1 MDAVSHLY
9 LTHPQVRIE
18 PHIPVPSWGLSDAG
32 RARTTTLGSSVWIR
46 RFRRVISSEEVKA
59 REAAEILAQRLQIPV
74 EVRPDLHEN
83 DRSSTGY
90 LPGPEFEATAD
101 AFFASPDVSIRGW
114 ETARAAQARILRSVR
129 AIIAEDPCVPT
140 LFVGHGAVGTLLK
153 CALAGRAIS
162 RQEDQPAGGGHHF
175 SFSLGPDALGLG
187 HDWLPLEESAPG

>member
-1 MDAVSHLY
+1 MAIVTHLY

-18 PHIPVPSWGLSDAG
+18 QHVPVPFWGLSDQG
-32 RARTTTLGSSVWIR
+32 QARTAALATFGWIR
-46 RFRRVISSEEVKA
+46 RFRRLVSSEEVKA
-59 REAAEILAQRLQIPV
+59 CETSEILAKPLRVPV

-114 ETARAAQARILRSVR
+114 ETARVAQARIVRSVR
-129 AIIAEDPCVPT
+129 AITAEEPHVPT

-162 RQEDQPAGGGHHF
+162 RQEDQPAGGGNHF
-175 SFSLGPDALGLG
+175 GFSLGPDALT
-187 HDWLPLEESAPG
+187 HDWLPMEDSPPG